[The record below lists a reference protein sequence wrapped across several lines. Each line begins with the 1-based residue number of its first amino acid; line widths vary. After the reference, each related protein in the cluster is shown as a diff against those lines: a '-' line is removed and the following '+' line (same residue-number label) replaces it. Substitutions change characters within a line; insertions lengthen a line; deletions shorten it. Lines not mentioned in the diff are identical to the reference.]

1 MRITQALK
9 KGSGNPAWLR
19 VMLDECQEL
28 DLVSIAVW
36 PDFSY
41 EFLFLVRIREMV
53 RQKTDVA
60 TRLNE
65 NGKGLLVIDLG
76 VTIEAFLLADRHV
89 W

>member
-1 MRITQALK
+1 MSITQAFK
-9 KGSGNPAWLR
+9 EGSGNPAWLR
-19 VMLDECQEL
+19 VMLDDCREL

-36 PDFSY
+36 PDFSD
-41 EFLFLVRIREMV
+41 ELLFLVWIREMV

-65 NGKGLLVIDLG
+65 NGKGLLVIDLS